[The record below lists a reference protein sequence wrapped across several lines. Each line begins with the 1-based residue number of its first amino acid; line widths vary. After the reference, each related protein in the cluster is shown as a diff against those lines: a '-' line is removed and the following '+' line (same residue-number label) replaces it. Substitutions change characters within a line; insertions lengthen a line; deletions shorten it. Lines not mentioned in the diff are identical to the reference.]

1 MKWNLTKV
9 YDFFGGVTEFY
20 AAVFAVTAIYM
31 AFKNLLT
38 ATFVAA
44 IGAIQAFV
52 TANDV
57 HNDLNKNG
65 IPDVLEPPVV
75 PAPVVVAPIAPPVLV
90 APVVPVDPVDTDLPG
105 GPH

>member
-20 AAVFAVTAIYM
+20 AFVFTVVSVTM
-31 AFKNLLT
+31 AFMGILK
-38 ATFVAA
+38 AEFVAA

-57 HNDLNKNG
+57 HNDMNVNKNTQVTNVTVDTA
-65 IPDVLEPPVV
+65 PTPTT
-75 PAPVVVAPIAPPVLV
+75 PAPV
-90 APVVPVDPVDTDLPG
+90 APVTPAPAAPDPNADPLPG
-105 GPH
+105 

>member
-20 AAVFAVTAIYM
+20 AFVFTATAIYM
-31 AFKNLLT
+31 AFKSLLT

-65 IPDVLEPPVV
+65 IPDTLEPPVI
-75 PAPVVVAPIAPPVLV
+75 PAPVVVAPVIVPVVSAPV
-90 APVVPVDPVDTDLPG
+90 APVDPADTDLPG